1 MKDDAISREHGSI
14 IWQDGSFC
22 VMDANSTNGLYVNQH
37 RLCPGETH
45 RLVSND
51 VLTLG
56 RQHFVYTELALQQE
70 GEKR

>member
-1 MKDDAISREHGSI
+1 
-14 IWQDGSFC
+14 
-22 VMDANSTNGLYVNQH
+22 MDANSTNGLYVNQH